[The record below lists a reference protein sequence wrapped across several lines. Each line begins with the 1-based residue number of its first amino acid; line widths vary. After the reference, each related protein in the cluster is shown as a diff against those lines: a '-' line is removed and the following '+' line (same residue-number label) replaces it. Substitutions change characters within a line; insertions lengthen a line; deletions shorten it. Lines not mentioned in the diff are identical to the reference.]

1 MDMSWRERLEAIGNT
16 ASPEARLAFLEAE
29 ARLLPDDIDLAFEY
43 GLACIAA
50 RKFEAAIGALIP
62 VTRAAG
68 HHLQYRGWLDLAQAF
83 KGLGDFTG
91 AELAYRQAYPIDPG
105 SYWPVKGLA
114 ELVRQRNGNNAAEAF
129 IGKLYEPLRP
139 DGRGSMVRYIAAIK
153 AEDSY
158 NAQRAMP
165 DWRIHPP
172 REIPGLRD
180 AVMML
185 MVKDEDDIIGQNL
198 RHHYTMGF
206 RRFCILDNGSTDGT
220 AGVISAFREAH
231 QAAIVVTI
239 YDPIAGYYQADK
251 MIAAERFCELYM
263 KLGGAAPGWMFF
275 LDADEFL
282 VLTGVLPR
290 ERSFDEALKAAENNL
305 LVMHWIHCAAP
316 GMITAIEP
324 GAGPFGLF
332 TRICTKLEPQVPKI
346 AYRSGQGLAP
356 AMGNHFVTEY
366 PYAAGQ
372 VINASDFGVYLAHFP
387 MRSLTQ
393 ARKKVIN
400 GGKAYKAA
408 SGLDEH
414 GGHWR
419 ERYALYEKHGDA
431 VIAQM
436 LANHIRDTR

>member
-1 MDMSWRERLEAIGNT
+1 MDMSWRERLAEIGKT
-16 ASPEARLAFLEAE
+16 ASPDARLAFLQAE
-29 ARLLPDDIDLAFEY
+29 SRKLPDDVDLAFEY

-50 RKFEAAIGALIP
+50 EKFEAAIGALIP

-68 HHLQYRGWLDLAQAF
+68 HHLQYRGWLDLAEAF
-83 KGLGDFTG
+83 KGLGDVTG
-91 AELAYRQAYPIDPG
+91 ADLAYGQAYPIDPG

-114 ELVRQRNGNNAAEAF
+114 ELLRQRNGTEAAAAF
-129 IGKLYEPLRP
+129 IGQHYEPLRP
-139 DGRGSMVRYIAAIK
+139 DGRGSVVRYIAAMK
-153 AEDSY
+153 AEDTY

-165 DWRIHPP
+165 DWRIHPA
-172 REIPGLRD
+172 REIPALRD

-198 RHHYTMGF
+198 RHHYAMGF
-206 RRFCILDNGSTDGT
+206 RRFCILDNGSTDAT
-220 AGVISAFREAH
+220 ASVITAFRDAFP
-231 QAAIVVTI
+231 AALVVMI
-239 YDPIAGYYQADK
+239 HDPIAGYYQADK
-251 MIAAERFCELYM
+251 MIAAERFCEAYM
-263 KLGGAAPGWMFF
+263 KLGGSTPSWLFF
-275 LDADEFL
+275 IDADEFL
-282 VLTGVLPR
+282 VSAGVLPR
-290 ERSFDEALKAAENNL
+290 ERSFDEALKAPAKNL
-305 LVMHWIHCAAP
+305 LVMHWIHCASP
-316 GMITAIEP
+316 GMITAVEP
-324 GAGPFGLF
+324 GASPFGLF

-372 VINASDFGVYLAHFP
+372 VTNASDFGVYLAHFP
-387 MRSLTQ
+387 MRSLMQ
-393 ARKKVIN
+393 VRKKVIN

-419 ERYALYEKHGDA
+419 ERYALYEKHGDT

-436 LANHIRDTR
+436 LANHIRETK